1 MPKRRQQGV
10 WGRLAMKYKIMTGI
24 MGFVILAA
32 GTVQAWTFLG
42 LPVVATQAWVIEA
55 QYSIQ
60 YSLQGLL
67 IGQKQ
72 SRISAIK
79 DQLVE
84 IENKKLKGISG
95 GERLRLELQAKELN
109 NEWGALEAEIKSL
122 EARPR
127 GK

>member
-1 MPKRRQQGV
+1 MPKRHQQHGV
-10 WGRLAMKYKIMTGI
+10 WGRLAMKYKIMTGV

-42 LPVVATQAWVIEA
+42 LPVVATQAWVVQT

-72 SRISAIK
+72 ARISTIK

-84 IENKKLKGISG
+84 IENKKLKTTS
-95 GERLRLELQAKELN
+95 GERLRLDLQAKELN
-109 NEWGALEAEIKSL
+109 KEWAYLDAEIKSL
-122 EARPR
+122 EMRPR